1 MKKNYIILLVILVFV
16 LSIGGCGCSSYNSLV
31 KLDEEVKAKWS
42 AVQSSYQRRMDLIP
56 NLVSTVKGASN
67 FEKETL
73 TQVVEARAKATSIQ
87 VNPEQLTAQNIQKYQ
102 QAQGQLSV
110 ALGRLLAI
118 SENYPQLKAN
128 QNYLELQSQLEGTE
142 NRIRVAR
149 DDFSNAVKMYN
160 SKVRTFPNNMI
171 SGMFGFLIKE
181 GFQAEEGSEKVPT
194 VNF

>member
-1 MKKNYIILLVILVFV
+1 MKKSYIILLVILVFV
-16 LSIGGCGCSSYNSLV
+16 LSLGGCACNGYNSLV

-56 NLVSTVKGASN
+56 NLVNTVKGASN

-87 VNPEQLTAQNIQKYQ
+87 VNPDQLTPENIKKYQ
-102 QAQGQLSV
+102 QAQGQLSS
-110 ALGRLLAI
+110 ALGKLLMI
-118 SENYPQLKAN
+118 TENYPQLKAN

-142 NRIRVAR
+142 NRIRVSR
-149 DDFSNAVKMYN
+149 DDFSNAIKMYN
-160 SKVRTFPNNMI
+160 SKARTFPNNI
-171 SGMFGFLIKE
+171 LAGMFGFSIKE
-181 GFQAEEGSEKVPT
+181 GFQAEEGSEKAPT

>member
-1 MKKNYIILLVILVFV
+1 MKKNYIILLVILAFV